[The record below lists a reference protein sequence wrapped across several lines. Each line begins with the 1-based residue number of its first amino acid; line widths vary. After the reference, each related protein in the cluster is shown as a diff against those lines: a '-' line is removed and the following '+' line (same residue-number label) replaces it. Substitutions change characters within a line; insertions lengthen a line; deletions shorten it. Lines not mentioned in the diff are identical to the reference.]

1 MIGYSCLVHNHH
13 INEPPEYVMNIG
25 ESETAGPMK
34 RLVLGGIQIDRF
46 ADEVEFLDEAK
57 IWFSKKGWSENM
69 DLNTFPF
76 LDKRKSSIRVTSD
89 YRGKYL

>member
-46 ADEVEFLDEAK
+46 ADEVEFLDEGH
-57 IWFSKKGWSENM
+57 IWSENM